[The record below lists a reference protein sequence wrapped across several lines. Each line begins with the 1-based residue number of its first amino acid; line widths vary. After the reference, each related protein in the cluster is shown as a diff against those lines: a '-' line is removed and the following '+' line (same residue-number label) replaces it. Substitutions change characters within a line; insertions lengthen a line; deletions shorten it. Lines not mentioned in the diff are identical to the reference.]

1 MQSPSDNFDPPTLPV
16 PDRHGD
22 ASSAHQP
29 TANGGGPARPPNRRN
44 PQGSRAPRLVRITL
58 LVLLGGV
65 LGALLG
71 AAVGAALPE
80 RYEVSSYLA
89 VTADE
94 DADAGTTPT
103 DYAQVFSRIARQ
115 PAVLLDASP
124 DAELGTFGQGITVT
138 AFPDAP
144 IIAVTGSA
152 DSPELATLRANTVAE
167 ALRDYSTGD
176 AAVGG
181 YEVEI
186 LTEALVEGADG
197 STDRLVSIA
206 AGIMLG
212 LFVGFVVAMGISRR
226 ARP

>member
-1 MQSPSDNFDPPTLPV
+1 MQASNDNFDPSTTSV
-16 PDRHGD
+16 PDRHRD
-22 ASSAHQP
+22 ASVAHEP
-29 TANGGGPARPPNRRN
+29 TANGGGPARAANRWSWL
-44 PQGSRAPRLVRITL
+44 GSPAPLLVRISL
-58 LVLLGGV
+58 FVLLGGL

-71 AAVGAALPE
+71 AAVGASLPD

-94 DADAGTTPT
+94 DADTGTTPT
-103 DYAQVFSRIARQ
+103 AYAQVFSRIARQ
-115 PAVLLDASP
+115 PAVLLDTSP
-124 DAELGTFGQGITVT
+124 DAQLGTFGQGITVT

-144 IIAVTGSA
+144 IIAVTGDA

-197 STDRLVSIA
+197 TSDRWVSIA
-206 AGIMLG
+206 AGVMLG

-226 ARP
+226 ARL

>member
-1 MQSPSDNFDPPTLPV
+1 MQPSNDNFDPSTLSV
-16 PDRHGD
+16 PDPRGD
-22 ASSAHQP
+22 ASVAHEP
-29 TANGGGPARPPNRRN
+29 TSNGGGPAGASNRRSSAG
-44 PQGSRAPRLVRITL
+44 PPARRLVRIWS
-58 LVLLGGV
+58 LVLLGGL

-71 AAVGAALPE
+71 GAVGASLPE

-103 DYAQVFSRIARQ
+103 AYAQVFSRIARQ

-124 DAELGTFGQGITVT
+124 DAQLGRFGQGITVT

-181 YEVEI
+181 YEVTI

-197 STDRLVSIA
+197 SSDRLVSIA
-206 AGIMLG
+206 AGVMLG
-212 LFVGFVVAMGISRR
+212 LFVGFVVAMGMSRR